1 MQSFTDV
8 INLWPSLTSFARDI
22 RVEYVTAQ
30 IMRYRDSIAPRHWPK
45 VVSAAGKRGF
55 EGVTLELLTS
65 FKANSGGKKSQ
76 THPKRRVEARV
87 A

>member
-1 MQSFTDV
+1 MQTFSDV
-8 INLWPSLTSFARDI
+8 INLWPSLSAFARDI

-45 VVSAAGKRGF
+45 VVAAARKRGF

-65 FKANSGGKKSQ
+65 FKARGGGKS
-76 THPKRRVEARV
+76 TSHPKRRAEAR
-87 A
+87 AA

>member
-45 VVSAAGKRGF
+45 VVSAAEKRGF
-55 EGVTLELLTS
+55 DGVTLELLTS
-65 FKANSGGKKSQ
+65 FKAKGGKPP
-76 THPKRRVEARV
+76 TNPKQRREAR
-87 A
+87 AA